1 MMRDPQWRRSVL
13 ALALVGGGGLLIAVA
28 AWLARA
34 VLAPDWPLT
43 LAAARLTLIGNALYA
58 VLALIGVVL
67 LSLGM
72 SVALRQVSA
81 RVLGADFT
89 ASGEDRS

>member
-1 MMRDPQWRRSVL
+1 MMANPQWRRSVL
-13 ALALVGGGGLLIAVA
+13 ALALVGGGGLLVGVAV
-28 AWLARA
+28 WLARA
-34 VLAPDWPLT
+34 VLMPDWPVA
-43 LAAARLTLIGNALYA
+43 LAATRLTIIGHALYA